1 MDGLLFITHKTER
14 FGYIEGT
21 KAVLEG
27 GCRRVQLRMKDEPV
41 EAVLETARTLKAVC
55 DGYGADLYID
65 DYPDVAMQVGARG
78 VHLGKNDMAPG
89 DARRMMGDGFVI
101 GGTANTFEDM
111 VRLKEQGVDYIGL
124 GPFRF
129 TQTKKNLSPI
139 LGLEGYGRLI
149 GQCRDAG
156 FVLPVVAIGGI
167 TAADIP
173 ALMSVGVS
181 AIALSS
187 SILSATD
194 PVSET
199 KKIIEIINNSER

>member
-14 FGYIEGT
+14 FGYIEGA

-41 EAVLETARTLKAVC
+41 EAVFETARTLKAVC

-89 DARRMMGDGFVI
+89 DARRMIGDGFVI
-101 GGTANTFEDM
+101 GGTANTFEDI

-199 KKIIEIINNSER
+199 KKIIEIINNPEL